1 MPGPF
6 SAFPSFPMTLRF
18 KLNAAIFLTFVLL
31 SCAFAL
37 ILLHFLDDQQQVA
50 QDKARNILAIAVGSN
65 RHGLA
70 NEIFENRVE
79 AVQLRVEQMHRVGEI
94 ESTHVFDEKGRLL
107 AHKGQGEPMKQ
118 LSRELLDKARPAP
131 ISWNEKTERAG
142 ALLYLAPIEAM
153 GVLTGFLLIGY
164 SLEDVEQVQ
173 RQYVMLFVS
182 LIGTL
187 FVCLL
192 LFLNGILNRALIA
205 PVTRLSRTMQTI
217 AQGRMDSRIDSGK
230 DDEIGRLSRSFNRMI
245 DRIQEQQN
253 TLVQA
258 EEKYRGI
265 FESAVE
271 GIFQA
276 LPDGRI
282 VSANPAF
289 ARIFGHPDP
298 ESCIQARWNIL
309 QHLGDQEQASQGFFD
324 VLHGQGEVAG
334 FTARLRRLDGRS
346 FWGSL
351 SMKAI
356 RDDSGSIVRF
366 DGAILDV
373 SLQEEKERA
382 ERERSAAEDSA
393 RAKSQFLAN
402 MSHEIRTPM
411 NAIIGLSH
419 LLLRGALDDRQR
431 GYAADIR
438 RAGTVLLSVVNDI
451 LDFSK
456 IEADKL
462 VLDSTPFA
470 LDEALSHVAAVIGP
484 QAEDKGL
491 ALVFHVEPDTPW
503 QVQGDPL
510 RLGQVCVNLLGNAV
524 KFTRQGEVGLG
535 IRYLNPGGSQCLLQF
550 TVWDTG
556 IGMSEELQARLFQ
569 PFTQADGSTTR
580 EYGGTGL
587 GLSICKKLV
596 ELMGGDIVVESTPG
610 AGSTFRFSVPCI
622 LPQAG
627 EGPQWPDPELVQ
639 KLGGLGALVAVRG
652 ESFRKALLAGCAAFG
667 LHPAHVQ
674 PEDLAQA
681 IASQKPG
688 LLFVEP
694 AVLTSEVLQ
703 LLEQM
708 ASPPCMMVLTPAFGA
723 LNTPLPIVAGHEAV
737 LLATPFTRVSLAEA
751 LGECLW
757 PDTAR
762 QRAAQRDPVVAVGDR
777 LRGRHVLV
785 VEDNQLNRMIVLEL
799 LRLVDVRADVATDG
813 REAVRAVRDKDY
825 DLVLMDVQM
834 PVMDGVRAAETIRAE
849 LPHKTV
855 PIVAMTAHS
864 SSMERSRTKAAG
876 MVEHLTKPVQPGRL
890 YATLL
895 RFMARDPSPGIDPV
909 AEDDLGAQAP
919 LPVLDMEGGIQRIG
933 GDRDLYRRLLL
944 VFREEYGG
952 HPAMIRKAFQA
963 RDKDQALRAIH
974 ALKGGA
980 ANIGAERVHQA
991 AKALEAVLKGNASL
1005 ESPEV
1010 LHGLEQVHAEALR
1023 HIDDQLSREDL
1034 HGNV

>member
-1 MPGPF
+1 MPPP
-6 SAFPSFPMTLRF
+6 FPSFPMTLRF

-37 ILLHFLDDQQQVA
+37 ILLHFLDVQQQAA

-70 NEIFENRVE
+70 NEIFENRLE
-79 AVQLRVEQMHRVGEI
+79 ALHLRVEQMHLVGEI
-94 ESTHVFDEKGRLL
+94 ETTHVFDVNGRLL
-107 AHKGQGEPMKQ
+107 AHKGQGEPMQQ
-118 LSRELLDKARPAP
+118 LPRELLDKARPAP
-131 ISWNEKTERAG
+131 ISWNEKSERAG
-142 ALLYLAPIEAM
+142 VLLYLAPIEAM
-153 GVLTGFLLIGY
+153 GVLTGFLLMGY

-173 RQYVMLFVS
+173 GQFVMLFVS

-217 AQGRMDSRIDSGK
+217 AQGRMDSRIDSSK

-289 ARIFGHPDP
+289 ARIFGYPDP
-298 ESCIQARWNIL
+298 ESCIQARLNIF
-309 QHLGDQEQASQGFFD
+309 QHLEDQEQVIHGFID
-324 VLHGQGEVAG
+324 ILHGQDEVTG
-334 FTARLRRLDGRS
+334 FSARLGRLDGRT

-356 RDDSGSIVRF
+356 RDNIGVVVRF
-366 DGAILDV
+366 DGSILDV

-382 ERERSAAEDSA
+382 ERERSAAEESA

-402 MSHEIRTPM
+402 VSHEIRTPM

-419 LLLRGALDDRQR
+419 LLLRGALDNRQR
-431 GYAADIR
+431 GYATDIR
-438 RAGTVLLSVVNDI
+438 RAGTILLSVVNDI

-470 LDEALSHVAAVIGP
+470 LDEALAHVAAVIGP

-491 ALVFHVEPDTPW
+491 ALVFHIEPDTPW
-503 QVQGDPL
+503 RMQGDPL

-524 KFTRQGEVGLG
+524 KFTRQGEIGLG

-550 TVWDTG
+550 TAWDTG
-556 IGMSEELQARLFQ
+556 IGMSEELQTRLFQ

-622 LPQAG
+622 QPQAG
-627 EGPQWPDPELVQ
+627 DGPPYPDPELVQ
-639 KLGGLGALVAVRG
+639 KLSGLGALVAVKS
-652 ESFRKALLAGCAAFG
+652 ESFRKALLAGCAGLG
-667 LHPAHVQ
+667 LHPAWVE
-674 PEDLAQA
+674 PAGLAQA
-681 IASQKPG
+681 VASQSPG
-688 LLFVEP
+688 LLLVEP
-694 AVLTSEVLQ
+694 AVFTPQVGQ
-703 LLEQM
+703 LLEQVAPLPRM
-708 ASPPCMMVLTPAFGA
+708 IVLAPAFSV
-723 LNTPLPIVAGHEAV
+723 LDTPLPTVAGQEAV
-737 LLATPFTRVSLAEA
+737 LLATPFTRLSLAEA
-751 LGECLW
+751 LGECLL

-762 QRAAQRDPVVAVGDR
+762 QRAVQRDPAAAVGDR

-813 REAVRAVRDKDY
+813 REAVRAVRDNDY

-834 PVMDGVRAAETIRAE
+834 PVMDGVQAAETIRAK

-895 RFMARDPSPGIDPV
+895 RFMARESPPRPDPV
-909 AEDDLGAQAP
+909 AEDNLGAKAP

-933 GDRDLYRRLLL
+933 GDRDLFRRLLH
-944 VFREEYGG
+944 VFREEYGDN
-952 HPAMIRKAFQA
+952 PARIGEAFQA
-963 RDKDQALRAIH
+963 GDMDQALRAVH

-980 ANIGAERVHQA
+980 ANVGAMRLQQA
-991 AKALEAVLKGNASL
+991 AKELESALKGGAGL
-1005 ESPEV
+1005 ESSEV
-1010 LHGLEQVHAEALR
+1010 LHELEQVHAEALR
-1023 HIDDQLSREDL
+1023 HINDLLSREDRP
-1034 HGNV
+1034 GNA